1 MLLEMLMG
9 LTLLAV
15 PCVYVWGMERIL
27 MKEEELLN
35 ARKHRRGPVSPLWK
49 EYYRLV
55 KKSSMGKTRNSARG
69 ALQLRASGV
78 RDSSHQGTRTSR
90 PFQAQPAT
98 LTQTGSASRQQSRT
112 SNPDYIRPPRPASKS
127 SLASAGTSVLRQ
139 SARQSEGRDLCTSS
153 PDSVRRSS
161 GAGRE
166 AAEAQEEAARQIVHA
181 QNESSLM
188 RAAIQRLRQERGLRW
203 EPDEA
208 EEDGLDDHFIFRP
221 TSTTRQEDQGETQRA
236 AAVKARRMTSKM
248 SSQW

>member
-1 MLLEMLMG
+1 M
-9 LTLLAV
+9 V
-15 PCVYVWGMERIL
+15 
-27 MKEEELLN
+27 
-35 ARKHRRGPVSPLWK
+35 
-49 EYYRLV
+49 
-55 KKSSMGKTRNSARG
+55 KSSMGKTRNPARG
-69 ALQLRASGV
+69 ALQLRAPGV
-78 RDSSHQGTRTSR
+78 RDSSRQGTRTSR
-90 PFQAQPAT
+90 PFQAQQPAT

-112 SNPDYIRPPRPASKS
+112 SNPDYTQPPRPASKS
-127 SLASAGTSVLRQ
+127 SLTSAGTRVLRK

-161 GAGRE
+161 GPGRE

-188 RAAIQRLRQERGLRW
+188 RAAIQRLRQERRLRW